1 MKKTRLVQI
10 IQEEIA
16 KVLKEGSML
25 ARELADRNSL
35 QQLQAMYDEL
45 MRDMEQEAEPEGG
58 PIADQYA
65 DQIQD
70 IEDAMRIKRG
80 KLKEKGIPKDLTYGQ
95 AIGQDPLPDGTYLD
109 KYGNK
114 TTVARSKDEFTKSSK
129 FDRMNEITDPGGQG
143 LYPKKEKPGD
153 MFQQKEVEGLFPNG
167 MASRSDKSF
176 QDKLKKHAEW
186 TEQDS
191 FNRTF
196 VHMQYNE
203 TKGLEDEYFIYQ
215 SQFYNTN
222 YDDFRNPK
230 FTELIIR
237 KNRDTENEENLG
249 TYIVDT
255 EAYIKDL
262 AALRSRGVLEDT
274 VSEGMV
280 NEMATFYKVKGDK
293 AEAKKAIKQEKEKYK
308 EGSALYNTLD
318 TLEKK
323 GEIDYKEL
331 AKKTGKDVATYNNP
345 KSRGVLEKD
354 LANFIEADKVKRGP
368 KADPNKP
375 KKEKKSKKS
384 TASKDKKSSVSKL
397 EKKYYVDAEDG
408 GPTDKE
414 LRDLAKSGLGDER
427 LTNLQNQER
436 RKMLKAAL
444 KDLQKKGIIDKSNK
458 ILDREAYDKEFA
470 KIKID
475 IADKVKKIK

>member
-1 MKKTRLVQI
+1 MKKARLVQI
-10 IQEEIA
+10 IQEEIS
-16 KVLKEGSML
+16 KVLKEGSMQ

-35 QQLQAMYDEL
+35 QQLQAMYNEL

-65 DQIQD
+65 DQMQD
-70 IEDAMRIKRG
+70 IEDAMQIKRG
-80 KLKEKGIPKDLTYGQ
+80 GSGEMTYG
-95 AIGQDPLPDGTYLD
+95 DMLHKNYPD
-109 KYGNK
+109 KYGPGG
-114 TTVARSKDEFTKSSK
+114 VALDKDTFTKSSK

-176 QDKLKKHAEW
+176 QDRLKKHAEW

-222 YDDFRNPK
+222 YGTVNIEDFRNPK

-237 KNRDTENEENLG
+237 KNKDTENEENLG

-255 EAYIKDL
+255 KAYVKDL
-262 AALRSRGVLEDT
+262 AALRSKGVLGDT
-274 VSEGMV
+274 VSEGMVNEMAV

-293 AEAKKAIKQEKEKYK
+293 AEAKKAIKQEKEKYR
-308 EGSALYNTLD
+308 EGTALYNTLD

-331 AKKTGKDVATYNNP
+331 SKKTGKDVATYNNP

-354 LANFIEADKVKRGP
+354 LADFIEADKVKRGP

-375 KKEKKSKKS
+375 KKEKKSKKG

-444 KDLQKKGIIDKSNK
+444 KDLQKKGIVDKANK

-470 KIKID
+470 KIKVD

>member
-1 MKKTRLVQI
+1 MKKARLVQI
-10 IQEEIA
+10 IQEEIS
-16 KVLKEGSML
+16 KVLKEGSMQ

-65 DQIQD
+65 DQMQD
-70 IEDAMRIKRG
+70 IEDAMQIKRG
-80 KLKEKGIPKDLTYGQ
+80 KSKEMTYG
-95 AIGQDPLPDGTYLD
+95 DMLHKNYPD
-109 KYGNK
+109 KYG
-114 TTVARSKDEFTKSSK
+114 
-129 FDRMNEITDPGGQG
+129 PGG
-143 LYPKKEKPGD
+143 
-153 MFQQKEVEGLFPNG
+153 VELNE
-167 MASRSDKSF
+167 MA
-176 QDKLKKHAEW
+176 
-186 TEQDS
+186 
-191 FNRTF
+191 
-196 VHMQYNE
+196 
-203 TKGLEDEYFIYQ
+203 
-215 SQFYNTN
+215 
-222 YDDFRNPK
+222 
-230 FTELIIR
+230 
-237 KNRDTENEENLG
+237 
-249 TYIVDT
+249 
-255 EAYIKDL
+255 
-262 AALRSRGVLEDT
+262 
-274 VSEGMV
+274 V

-293 AEAKKAIKQEKEKYK
+293 AEAKKAIKQEKEKYR
-308 EGSALYNTLD
+308 EGTALYNTLD

-331 AKKTGKDVATYNNP
+331 SKKTGKDVASYNNP

-354 LANFIEADKVKRGP
+354 LADFIEAEKVKRGP

-375 KKEKKSKKS
+375 EKKKKEKKS
-384 TASKDKKSSVSKL
+384 TTPKDKKKSSVSKL

-444 KDLQKKGIIDKSNK
+444 KDLQKKGIVDKANK

-470 KIKID
+470 KIKVD

>member
-1 MKKTRLVQI
+1 MQ
-10 IQEEIA
+10 
-16 KVLKEGSML
+16 

-35 QQLQAMYDEL
+35 QQLQAMYDQL

-65 DQIQD
+65 DQMQD
-70 IEDAMRIKRG
+70 IEDAMQIKRG
-80 KLKEKGIPKDLTYGQ
+80 KSKEMTYG
-95 AIGQDPLPDGTYLD
+95 DMLHKNYPD
-109 KYGNK
+109 KYGPGG
-114 TTVARSKDEFTKSSK
+114 VELDKDAFTKSSK
-129 FDRMNEITDPGGQG
+129 FDRINEITDPGGQG
-143 LYPKKEKPGD
+143 IYPKKEKPGD
-153 MFQQKEVEGLFPNG
+153 MFQQKEVDGLMPNA
-167 MASRSDKSF
+167 MASRNDKGLK
-176 QDKLKKHAEW
+176 DKLAKHAEW
-186 TEQDS
+186 TEQDR
-191 FNRTF
+191 FNNTF
-196 VHMQYNE
+196 VHFQYHE
-203 TKGLEDEYFIYQ
+203 TEGLEDKYFIYQ
-215 SQFYNTN
+215 SQFYNGN
-222 YDDFRNPK
+222 YDDFRNPR

-237 KNRDTENEENLG
+237 KNKDTENEEKLG

-255 EAYIKDL
+255 DAYIKDIQT
-262 AALRSRGVLEDT
+262 LRNRGVLGDR
-274 VSEGMV
+274 VSEGMVNEMAV

-293 AEAKKAIKQEKEKYK
+293 AEAKKAIKQEKEKYR
-308 EGSALYNTLD
+308 EGTALYNTLD

-323 GEIDYKEL
+323 GEIDYKALSKE
-331 AKKTGKDVATYNNP
+331 TGKDVASYNNP

-354 LANFIEADKVKRGP
+354 LADFIEAEKVKRGP

-375 KKEKKSKKS
+375 EKKKKEKKS
-384 TASKDKKSSVSKL
+384 TTPKDKKKSSVSKL

-444 KDLQKKGIIDKSNK
+444 KDLQKKGIVDKANK

-470 KIKID
+470 KIKVD

>member
-16 KVLKEGSML
+16 KVLKEGSMQ
-25 ARELADRNSL
+25 ARELANRNSL

-65 DQIQD
+65 DQMQD
-70 IEDAMRIKRG
+70 IEDAMQIKRG
-80 KLKEKGIPKDLTYGQ
+80 GSGEMTYG
-95 AIGQDPLPDGTYLD
+95 DMLHKNYPD
-109 KYGNK
+109 KYGPGG
-114 TTVARSKDEFTKSSK
+114 VALDKDTFTKSSK

-153 MFQQKEVEGLFPNG
+153 MFQQKEVEGLMPNA

-176 QDKLKKHAEW
+176 QDKLKKHADW

-215 SQFYNTN
+215 SQFYNGN
-222 YDDFRNPK
+222 YDDFRNPR

-255 EAYIKDL
+255 DAYIKDIQT
-262 AALRSRGVLEDT
+262 LRSRGVLEDT
-274 VSEGMV
+274 VSEGMINEMAV

-354 LANFIEADKVKRGP
+354 LADFIEADKVKRGP

-375 KKEKKSKKS
+375 KKEKKSKKD

-470 KIKID
+470 KIKVD

>member
-1 MKKTRLVQI
+1 MKKARLVQI
-10 IQEEIA
+10 IQEEIS
-16 KVLKEGSML
+16 KVLKEGSMQ

-65 DQIQD
+65 DQMQD
-70 IEDAMRIKRG
+70 IEDAMQIKRG
-80 KLKEKGIPKDLTYGQ
+80 KSKEMTYG
-95 AIGQDPLPDGTYLD
+95 DMLHKNYPD
-109 KYGNK
+109 KYGPGG
-114 TTVARSKDEFTKSSK
+114 VELDKDAFTKSSK
-129 FDRMNEITDPGGQG
+129 FDRINEITDPGGQG
-143 LYPKKEKPGD
+143 IYPKKEKPGD

-176 QDKLKKHAEW
+176 QDRLKKHADW

-215 SQFYNTN
+215 SQFYNGN
-222 YDDFRNPK
+222 YDDFRNPR

-237 KNRDTENEENLG
+237 KNKDTENEENLG

-255 EAYIKDL
+255 DAYIKDIQ
-262 AALRSRGVLEDT
+262 ALRSRGVLADT
-274 VSEGMV
+274 VSEGMVNEMAV

-354 LANFIEADKVKRGP
+354 LADFIEAEKVKRGP

-375 KKEKKSKKS
+375 KKEKKS
-384 TASKDKKSSVSKL
+384 TTPKDKKKSSVSKL

-444 KDLQKKGIIDKSNK
+444 KDLQKKGIVDKANK

-470 KIKID
+470 KIKVD

>member
-16 KVLKEGSML
+16 KVLKEGSMQ

-35 QQLQAMYDEL
+35 QQLQAMYDQL
-45 MRDMEQEAEPEGG
+45 MIDMEQEAEPEGG

-65 DQIQD
+65 DQMQD
-70 IEDAMRIKRG
+70 IEDAMQIKRG
-80 KLKEKGIPKDLTYGQ
+80 GSGEMTYG
-95 AIGQDPLPDGTYLD
+95 DMLHKNYPD
-109 KYGNK
+109 KYG
-114 TTVARSKDEFTKSSK
+114 
-129 FDRMNEITDPGGQG
+129 PGG
-143 LYPKKEKPGD
+143 
-153 MFQQKEVEGLFPNG
+153 VELNE
-167 MASRSDKSF
+167 MA
-176 QDKLKKHAEW
+176 
-186 TEQDS
+186 
-191 FNRTF
+191 
-196 VHMQYNE
+196 
-203 TKGLEDEYFIYQ
+203 
-215 SQFYNTN
+215 
-222 YDDFRNPK
+222 
-230 FTELIIR
+230 
-237 KNRDTENEENLG
+237 
-249 TYIVDT
+249 
-255 EAYIKDL
+255 
-262 AALRSRGVLEDT
+262 
-274 VSEGMV
+274 V

-308 EGSALYNTLD
+308 EGTALYNTLD

-331 AKKTGKDVATYNNP
+331 SKKTGKDVASYNNP

-354 LANFIEADKVKRGP
+354 LADFIEADKVKRGP

-375 KKEKKSKKS
+375 KKEKKSKKG

-444 KDLQKKGIIDKSNK
+444 KDLQKKGIVDKANK

-470 KIKID
+470 KIKVD

>member
-16 KVLKEGSML
+16 KVLKEGSMQ

-35 QQLQAMYDEL
+35 QQLQAMYNEL

-65 DQIQD
+65 DQMQD
-70 IEDAMRIKRG
+70 IEDAMQIKRG
-80 KLKEKGIPKDLTYGQ
+80 GSGEMTYG
-95 AIGQDPLPDGTYLD
+95 DMLHKNYPD
-109 KYGNK
+109 KYGPGG
-114 TTVARSKDEFTKSSK
+114 VALDKDTFTKSSK

-153 MFQQKEVEGLFPNG
+153 MFQQKEVEGLMPNA

-176 QDKLKKHAEW
+176 QDKLKKHADW

-255 EAYIKDL
+255 EAYIKDIQT
-262 AALRSRGVLEDT
+262 LRSRGVLEDT
-274 VSEGMV
+274 VSEGMINEMAV

-354 LANFIEADKVKRGP
+354 LADFIEADKVKRGP

-375 KKEKKSKKS
+375 KKEKKSKKD

-470 KIKID
+470 KIKVD

>member
-16 KVLKEGSML
+16 KVLKEGSMQ

-65 DQIQD
+65 DQMQD
-70 IEDAMRIKRG
+70 IEDAMQIKRG
-80 KLKEKGIPKDLTYGQ
+80 GSGEMTYG
-95 AIGQDPLPDGTYLD
+95 DMLHKNYPD
-109 KYGNK
+109 KYGPGG
-114 TTVARSKDEFTKSSK
+114 VALDKDTFTKSSK

-153 MFQQKEVEGLFPNG
+153 MFQQKEVEGLMPNA

-176 QDKLKKHAEW
+176 QDKLKKHADW

-255 EAYIKDL
+255 EAYIKDIQT
-262 AALRSRGVLEDT
+262 LRSRGVLEDT
-274 VSEGMV
+274 VSEGMVNEMAV

-354 LANFIEADKVKRGP
+354 LADFIEADKVKRGP

-470 KIKID
+470 KIKVD

>member
-1 MKKTRLVQI
+1 
-10 IQEEIA
+10 
-16 KVLKEGSML
+16 
-25 ARELADRNSL
+25 
-35 QQLQAMYDEL
+35 
-45 MRDMEQEAEPEGG
+45 
-58 PIADQYA
+58 
-65 DQIQD
+65 
-70 IEDAMRIKRG
+70 
-80 KLKEKGIPKDLTYGQ
+80 
-95 AIGQDPLPDGTYLD
+95 
-109 KYGNK
+109 
-114 TTVARSKDEFTKSSK
+114 
-129 FDRMNEITDPGGQG
+129 
-143 LYPKKEKPGD
+143 

-354 LANFIEADKVKRGP
+354 LADFIEADKVKRGP

-375 KKEKKSKKS
+375 KKEKKSKKG

-470 KIKID
+470 KIKVD

>member
-16 KVLKEGSML
+16 KVLKEGSMQ
-25 ARELADRNSL
+25 AQELADRNSL
-35 QQLQAMYDEL
+35 QQLQAMYDQL

-58 PIADQYA
+58 PIADQYT
-65 DQIQD
+65 DQMQD
-70 IEDAMRIKRG
+70 IEDAMQIKRG
-80 KLKEKGIPKDLTYGQ
+80 KSKEMTYG
-95 AIGQDPLPDGTYLD
+95 DMLHKNYPD
-109 KYGNK
+109 KYG
-114 TTVARSKDEFTKSSK
+114 
-129 FDRMNEITDPGGQG
+129 PGG
-143 LYPKKEKPGD
+143 
-153 MFQQKEVEGLFPNG
+153 VELNE
-167 MASRSDKSF
+167 MA
-176 QDKLKKHAEW
+176 
-186 TEQDS
+186 
-191 FNRTF
+191 
-196 VHMQYNE
+196 
-203 TKGLEDEYFIYQ
+203 
-215 SQFYNTN
+215 
-222 YDDFRNPK
+222 
-230 FTELIIR
+230 
-237 KNRDTENEENLG
+237 
-249 TYIVDT
+249 
-255 EAYIKDL
+255 
-262 AALRSRGVLEDT
+262 
-274 VSEGMV
+274 V

-331 AKKTGKDVATYNNP
+331 SKKTGKDVATYNNP

-354 LANFIEADKVKRGP
+354 LADFIEADKVKRGP

-375 KKEKKSKKS
+375 KKEKKSKKD

-436 RKMLKAAL
+436 RKCLK
-444 KDLQKKGIIDKSNK
+444 
-458 ILDREAYDKEFA
+458 
-470 KIKID
+470 
-475 IADKVKKIK
+475 

>member
-1 MKKTRLVQI
+1 MKLSLVNL
-10 IQEEIA
+10 A
-16 KVLKEGSML
+16 PLKEGSMQ

-35 QQLQAMYDEL
+35 QQLQAMYDQL

-65 DQIQD
+65 DQMRD

-80 KLKEKGIPKDLTYGQ
+80 GSGEMTYG
-95 AIGQDPLPDGTYLD
+95 DMLHKNYPD
-109 KYGNK
+109 KYGPGG
-114 TTVARSKDEFTKSSK
+114 VALDKDTFTKSSK

-153 MFQQKEVEGLFPNG
+153 MFQQKEVEGLMPNA
-167 MASRSDKSF
+167 MTSRNNKD
-176 QDKLKKHAEW
+176 LKDRLAKHAEW
-186 TEQDS
+186 TEQDG

-196 VHMQYNE
+196 IHFQYNE

-255 EAYIKDL
+255 EAYIKDIQT
-262 AALRSRGVLEDT
+262 LRSRGVLEDT
-274 VSEGMV
+274 VSEGMVNEMAV

-354 LANFIEADKVKRGP
+354 LADFIEADKVKRGP

-375 KKEKKSKKS
+375 KKEKKSKKG

-470 KIKID
+470 KIKVD

>member
-1 MKKTRLVQI
+1 MKLVNL
-10 IQEEIA
+10 
-16 KVLKEGSML
+16 VPLKEGPKQAKAL
-25 ARELADRNSL
+25 AKQYKLS
-35 QQLQAMYDEL
+35 QLQKMLDQRL
-45 MRDMEQEAEPEGG
+45 GPDQEAASNMPDFDPNKFSNSEDFG
-58 PIADQYA
+58 PSANDL
-65 DQIQD
+65 
-70 IEDAMRIKRG
+70 DAAITILQRQAAKKR
-80 KLKEKGIPKDLTYGQ
+80 GIPKDLTYGQ

-109 KYGNK
+109 KDGNK
-114 TTVARSKDEFTKSSK
+114 TTVARSKAAFTKSTK
-129 FDRMNEITDPGGQG
+129 FNRMNEITTTPVSGTKAGFISDLNFNQGILKNSIKVKNGSSFTGFISIDLPKGTEIKNLPGGV
-143 LYPKKEKPGD
+143 
-153 MFQQKEVEGLFPNG
+153 F
-167 MASRSDKSF
+167 A
-176 QDKLKKHAEW
+176 KH
-186 TEQDS
+186 
-191 FNRTF
+191 
-196 VHMQYNE
+196 
-203 TKGLEDEYFIYQ
+203 
-215 SQFYNTN
+215 
-222 YDDFRNPK
+222 P
-230 FTELIIR
+230 EL
-237 KNRDTENEENLG
+237 ENL
-249 TYIVDT
+249 
-255 EAYIKDL
+255 KDY
-262 AALRSRGVLEDT
+262 RSFGLQITKNPENL
-274 VSEGMV
+274 SAIENNSNIINEMAV

-331 AKKTGKDVATYNNP
+331 SKKTGKDVATYNNP

-354 LANFIEADKVKRGP
+354 LADFIEADKVKRGP

-375 KKEKKSKKS
+375 KKEKKSKKG

-444 KDLQKKGIIDKSNK
+444 KDLQKKGIVDKANK

-470 KIKID
+470 KIKVD

>member
-1 MKKTRLVQI
+1 MKLVDL
-10 IQEEIA
+10 
-16 KVLKEGSML
+16 VPLKEGPDEAKALAKRYSM
-25 ARELADRNSL
+25 S
-35 QQLQAMYDEL
+35 QLQRMLDQRL
-45 MRDMEQEAEPEGG
+45 GPDQEAASNMPNFDPNEFSDSEDFG
-58 PIADQYA
+58 PSANDL
-65 DQIQD
+65 
-70 IEDAMRIKRG
+70 DAAITILQRQAA
-80 KLKEKGIPKDLTYGQ
+80 KEKGIPKDLTYGQ

-109 KYGNK
+109 KDGNK
-114 TTVARSKDEFTKSSK
+114 TTVARSKAAFTKSSK
-129 FDRMNEITDPGGQG
+129 FDRINE
-143 LYPKKEKPGD
+143 
-153 MFQQKEVEGLFPNG
+153 
-167 MASRSDKSF
+167 MA
-176 QDKLKKHAEW
+176 
-186 TEQDS
+186 
-191 FNRTF
+191 
-196 VHMQYNE
+196 
-203 TKGLEDEYFIYQ
+203 
-215 SQFYNTN
+215 
-222 YDDFRNPK
+222 
-230 FTELIIR
+230 
-237 KNRDTENEENLG
+237 
-249 TYIVDT
+249 
-255 EAYIKDL
+255 
-262 AALRSRGVLEDT
+262 
-274 VSEGMV
+274 V

-293 AEAKKAIKQEKEKYK
+293 AEAKKAIKQEKEKYR
-308 EGSALYNTLD
+308 EGTALYNTLD

-331 AKKTGKDVATYNNP
+331 SKKTGKDVASYNNP

-354 LANFIEADKVKRGP
+354 LADFIEADKVKRGP

-375 KKEKKSKKS
+375 KKEKKSKKD

-470 KIKID
+470 KIKVD